1 MGTRHMEMKKS
12 FKFCIRSLLTPCS
25 KQEFCQ
31 AFPNFTTAEQ
41 ERLHRMFIQVITSL
55 HGNVE
60 DEFQSVCLETQVG
73 TALDTIEQLVE
84 EQALDRLFSD
94 KTNVMDV
101 AHDLSTMKKD
111 QIQYLTKMLETAEE
125 QNQCLRDRVELLK
138 KERLDV
144 SGMANAVERLRSGSV
159 MYGMYNSN
167 SLHNP

>member
-41 ERLHRMFIQVITSL
+41 ERLHRMFIQVQIIIQYIFLLCIVSL
-55 HGNVE
+55 
-60 DEFQSVCLETQVG
+60 CLQVG
-73 TALDTIEQLVE
+73 TALDTVEQLVE
-84 EQALDRLFSD
+84 EQALDCFLSD

-144 SGMANAVERLRSGSV
+144 SGMTNAVEQLRSGSV

>member
-1 MGTRHMEMKKS
+1 
-12 FKFCIRSLLTPCS
+12 
-25 KQEFCQ
+25 
-31 AFPNFTTAEQ
+31 
-41 ERLHRMFIQVITSL
+41 MFIQVITSL

-73 TALDTIEQLVE
+73 TALDTVEQLVE